1 MNGNGVR
8 MERGKRYWLDRKENV
23 TKVYWTVWALCAL
36 LLLVEPAIDKHG
48 EFGIEHLF
56 GFHGLFGFVAC
67 VVLVL
72 AAKALRRLLM
82 RPEDYY
88 ER

>member
-1 MNGNGVR
+1 MTPHDETPR
-8 MERGKRYWLDRKENV
+8 WLDRPQNV
-23 TKVYWTVWALCAL
+23 TKVYRSVWIACLA
-36 LLLVEPAIDKHG
+36 LLLVEPLIHKHG
-48 EFGIEHLF
+48 EVAAEDWF

-67 VVLVL
+67 VGLVL

-88 ER
+88 DH

>member
-1 MNGNGVR
+1 
-8 MERGKRYWLDRKENV
+8 MEKEKRYWLDHKRNV
-23 TKVYWTVWALCAL
+23 TKVYRSVWALCAL
-36 LLLVEPAIDKHG
+36 LLLAEFDIAKHG
-48 EFGIEHLF
+48 EFPIEDWF

-67 VVLVL
+67 VGLVL
-72 AAKALRRLLM
+72 TAKALRRILM